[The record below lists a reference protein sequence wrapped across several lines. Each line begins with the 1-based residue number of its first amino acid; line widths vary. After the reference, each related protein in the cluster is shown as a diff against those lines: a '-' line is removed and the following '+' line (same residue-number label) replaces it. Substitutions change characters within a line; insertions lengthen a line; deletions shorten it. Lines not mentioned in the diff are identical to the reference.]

1 MTTPT
6 VPSAPRTSIPVS
18 DTETLILDAV
28 LAMLQSAASAT
39 RSPILGTLWDVAY
52 GLRRGDPERAAER
65 LLGLREELAV
75 RAERDA
81 IRARGAAAAR
91 AAREGREVR

>member
-6 VPSAPRTSIPVS
+6 APSTPRTAIPVS

-39 RSPILGTLWDVAY
+39 RSVILGTLWDIAY
-52 GLRRGDPERAAER
+52 SLRRGASRAPA
-65 LLGLREELAV
+65 
-75 RAERDA
+75 
-81 IRARGAAAAR
+81 ARGVQRHR
-91 AAREGREVR
+91 A